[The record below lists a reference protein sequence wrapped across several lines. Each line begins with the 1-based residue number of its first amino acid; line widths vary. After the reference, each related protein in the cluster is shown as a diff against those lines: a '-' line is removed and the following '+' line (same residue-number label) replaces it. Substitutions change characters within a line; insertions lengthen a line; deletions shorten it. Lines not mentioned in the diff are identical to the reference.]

1 MTTVIIAL
9 VSFAIAFAAGF
20 AVSKAYFTVHGLG
33 DAAASARKQLKEQ
46 RQHYRKRIDE
56 LQGSIRD
63 REDAQELMRKKLGDM
78 QDSVRKS
85 RKQAARA
92 RPEPAEPAILPE
104 DMQSQIDIRDS
115 EIAALRERIGPL
127 NDELDAEKRKAQ
139 STENEL
145 SLLRIERDELIALKQ
160 RIESEQA
167 VVPTANGTDADQ
179 ATVMARL
186 REDMGAMRENL
197 AARDRQVLD
206 LELQIKDSNTRVQ
219 ELDGRLESWKHRVQ
233 PLTRKLKEQ
242 RNTIRQYREARA
254 TPGKPVPET
263 ESSGASDNL
272 KKIRGIGPALE
283 RRLHRHGIHRYEQ
296 IAELSEQEL
305 IKIAEQLAIA
315 PNLAQRDR
323 WIEQARD
330 LALQGGVSA

>member
-9 VSFAIAFAAGF
+9 VSFAVAFAAGF

-63 REDAQELMRKKLGDM
+63 HEDAQELMRKKLGDM
-78 QDSVRKS
+78 QDSVRQS
-85 RKQAARA
+85 RKQAGRA
-92 RPEPAEPAILPE
+92 RPEPAEPTHSSE
-104 DMQSQIDIRDS
+104 GMQSQIDIRDS
-115 EIAALRERIGPL
+115 EIAALRKRIGPL
-127 NDELDAEKRKAQ
+127 NEELDAEKRKAQ
-139 STENEL
+139 SAENEL
-145 SLLRIERDELIALKQ
+145 SLLRIERTELIALKQ

-167 VVPTANGTDADQ
+167 AVPAANGTDPDQ

-197 AARDRQVLD
+197 ATRDRQVLD
-206 LELQIKDSNTRVQ
+206 LELQTKDSDARVQ
-219 ELDGRLESWKHRVQ
+219 ELEGRLESWKHRVQ

-263 ESSGASDNL
+263 ESSGANDNL

-305 IKIAEQLAIA
+305 IEIAEQLAIA